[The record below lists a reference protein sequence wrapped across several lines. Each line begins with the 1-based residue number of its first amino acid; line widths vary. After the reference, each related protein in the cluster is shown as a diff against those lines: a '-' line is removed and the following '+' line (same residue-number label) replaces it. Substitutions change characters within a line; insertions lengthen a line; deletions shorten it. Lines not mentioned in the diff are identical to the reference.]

1 MRIIHIGDIHASKER
16 YPLVKQIF
24 NQIINKTKLTTVDA
38 ILFCGD
44 FWDSTI
50 TNTTAS
56 HFTDY
61 LDFMKTLS
69 SFTNVIMIY
78 GTPTHEPY
86 GSLDVFSYIG
96 CDVIKSYTP
105 VAVDFRLKTKNKIEI
120 VALPEPRLSLLQGN
134 LEEKYKQNKSIYEVF
149 LNSKDWTIK
158 DNPRLCMFHNEVIGM
173 KYQNGEEIK
182 QSSLALKKDYLKQLY
197 CDYYAGGHIH
207 LPQDL
212 GNGLQGGYCGSA
224 AAINF
229 GETHN
234 AGYVEIEF

>member
-1 MRIIHIGDIHASKER
+1 MKLIHTGDIHASKER
-16 YPLVKQIF
+16 YPFIKKVFDNFLEKCSSEI
-24 NQIINKTKLTTVDA
+24 VDA

-61 LDFMKTLS
+61 LDLMEKLS
-69 SFTNVIMIY
+69 SLTSVIMIY

-86 GSLDVFSYIG
+86 GSLDVFNYVG
-96 CDVIKSYTP
+96 CNVIKSYNPTFEEIP
-105 VAVDFRLKTKNKIEI
+105 LKLRNKIEI

-134 LEEKYKQNKSIYEVF
+134 LEEKYKQNKNIYKTF
-149 LNSKDWTIK
+149 LDSRDWAIK
-158 DNPRLCMFHNEVIGM
+158 NNPRFCMFHNEVVGM

-182 QSSLALKKDYLKQLY
+182 QTSLSLTKSYLKQLN

-207 LPQDL
+207 LPQEL
-212 GNGLQGGYCGSA
+212 GDGLKGGYCGSA
-224 AAINF
+224 APVNF

-234 AGYVEIEF
+234 AGYIEIEL